1 MKIKIEVDETIE
13 NDEIIIRCKELNN
26 QVKKVQE
33 TLNNIIS
40 QKEDI
45 LFYKDEKEYF
55 FSIEKILFFETEDNG
70 ISAHTID
77 DCYRVK
83 YKLYELEKILPNF
96 FVRISKS
103 TILNIN
109 HIYSI
114 SKNITGSSL
123 VEFQNTYKKVYVSR
137 YYYKILKIKLEKR

>member
-13 NDEIIIRCKELNN
+13 NNEVIIRCKELNN
-26 QVKKVQE
+26 EIKKVQE
-33 TLNNIIS
+33 ALNNVIS

-45 LFYKDEKEYF
+45 VFYKDEKEYF
-55 FSIEKILFFETEDNG
+55 FSIEKILFFETEDNS

-77 DCYRVK
+77 DCYKVK

-103 TILNIN
+103 TILNIY